1 MAKKK
6 KIYKVGIDSET
17 YAISLV
23 ESPAIEETLVA
34 LEEQKPIKIQLAD
47 EEKYMVYSAVLVPDK
62 PIYRRNEDG
71 DEFYIEFTKES
82 IEKMAQEYLM
92 NYRQNEITLDHAT
105 MANDITLVE
114 SWIKTDM
121 YKDKSVAIGLSEDL
135 PIGTWIAG
143 LKVNQIDAWN
153 RIKNGELRG
162 FSVESMISLEE
173 FSKQEQNTNNMSIE
187 TNDNMFWDK
196 MKNILS
202 EVFTSLSMSKKD
214 EADIE
219 SSETYKITPESA
231 AKELEAILSKD
242 SDDKSYPLSAM
253 TDPLNIELA
262 NQSGFTSVEA
272 YLDEVYAIKTDGYTS
287 GTSAQANFEENALP
301 TEPTVEPNTI
311 TVQVQP
317 LTEEEKSTIE
327 EGIKSGATEAP
338 KVEEKPQE
346 NNAHLEELI
355 NSLKEEINALKEMNN
370 GLNDKV
376 KELSKEPSTKP
387 VNTNAKPS
395 GASTY
400 SAWREQMRSMI
411 G

>member
-34 LEEQKPIKIQLAD
+34 LEEQKPIKVQLAD

-92 NYRQNEITLDHAT
+92 NYRQNEITLDHET

-173 FSKQEQNTNNMSIE
+173 FSKQEQNTNNMNIE
-187 TNDNMFWDK
+187 TNDMFWDK
-196 MKNILS
+196 LKNILKDT
-202 EVFTSLSMSKKD
+202 FSKKV
-214 EADIE
+214 EE
-219 SSETYKITPESA
+219 STI
-231 AKELEAILSKD
+231 D
-242 SDDKSYPLSAM
+242 
-253 TDPLNIELA
+253 ELA
-262 NQSGFTSVEA
+262 ANSGFTNVEDYQKEVEA
-272 YLDEVYAIKTDGYTS
+272 VKTEL
-287 GTSAQANFEENALP
+287 EEQNAEEP
-301 TEPTVEPNTI
+301 AVEPTVEPTAEE
-311 TVQVQP
+311 P
-317 LTEEEKSTIE
+317 KPEEEPKVDEPVVE
-327 EGIKSGATEAP
+327 EP
-338 KVEEKPQE
+338 KVEEKPKE
-346 NNAHLEELI
+346 DNTKHLEELI
-355 NSLKEEINALKEMNN
+355 GSLKEEINALKEMNS

-376 KELSKEPSTKP
+376 KELSKEPSAKP

-395 GASTY
+395 AADTY
-400 SAWREQMRSMI
+400 SAWREQLRNMI
-411 G
+411 R

>member
-34 LEEQKPIKIQLAD
+34 LEEQKPIKVQLAD

-92 NYRQNEITLDHAT
+92 NYRQNEITLDHET

-135 PIGTWIAG
+135 PVGTWIAG

-173 FSKQEQNTNNMSIE
+173 FSKQEQNTNNMNIE
-187 TNDNMFWDK
+187 TNDMFWDK
-196 MKNILS
+196 LKNILKDT
-202 EVFTSLSMSKKD
+202 FSKKV
-214 EADIE
+214 EE
-219 SSETYKITPESA
+219 PTVE
-231 AKELEAILSKD
+231 
-242 SDDKSYPLSAM
+242 
-253 TDPLNIELA
+253 ELA
-262 NQSGFTSVEA
+262 ANSGFTNVEDYQKEVEA
-272 YLDEVYAIKTDGYTS
+272 VKAEL
-287 GTSAQANFEENALP
+287 EEQNAE
-301 TEPTVEPNTI
+301 EPTVEP
-311 TVQVQP
+311 TVEPAV
-317 LTEEEKSTIE
+317 EEPKPAE
-327 EGIKSGATEAP
+327 EPKVEEPAVEEP
-338 KVEEKPQE
+338 KVEEKPKE
-346 NNAHLEELI
+346 DNTKHLEELI
-355 NSLKEEINALKEMNN
+355 GSLKEEINALKEMNS

-376 KELSKEPSTKP
+376 KELSKEPSAKP

-395 GASTY
+395 AADTY